1 MKINSKSATV
11 AASEQVVFEFLK
23 DCRNLVH
30 LLPQDNISDW
40 KATEEQCSFK
50 VQKMAT
56 IPLEIESLEEFSQIK
71 MKSGP
76 EAPFPFHLSV
86 HLKPHDLGCEGY
98 IAFDGE
104 VNAFLKLMVEKPL
117 TNLFDYMS
125 HKLQTHF
132 QAS

>member
-11 AASEQVVFEFLK
+11 SASQEVVFEFLK

-30 LLPQDNISDW
+30 LLPKDNISDW
-40 KATEEQCSFK
+40 NATEDQCSFK

-56 IPLEIESLEEFSQIK
+56 IPLEIETLEPHSLIG

-76 EAPFPFHLSV
+76 GAPFPFTLKV
-86 HLKPHDLGCEGY
+86 HLQATEGGCEGF

-117 TNLFDYMS
+117 TNLFDYMT
-125 HKLQTHF
+125 HKLQEYYKT
-132 QAS
+132 A